1 MPPDL
6 KRLNK
11 KFYNKHYNNNNNKSR
26 EIKFVIR
33 WKMNRIKIHRI
44 NYYILLSIL
53 FHICLFLFIKKE
65 KEVTL
70 GNEIIPIE
78 IIDNL
83 LESGIGEALKRRE
96 IITQQDSYKEKK
108 DQRRSDEMKI
118 PEGRMIN
125 KKINYEEVDKNN
137 SKNNKNQTIL
147 KKDKGSGSRVGIKNN
162 EPQKGSLSGKG
173 IIKVTCL
180 NCILPTYPPIA
191 LRRGAEGKTIIKIW
205 INKSGQVTNAE
216 LLTKSGN
223 ESIDNASLKAAKR
236 STFYPLK
243 KNTTI
248 KIEYNMKI
256 K

>member
-1 MPPDL
+1 LILIESFQYENLSKIHAKEVIEIINSGHITMPPDL

-96 IITQQDSYKEKK
+96 IITQQD
-108 DQRRSDEMKI
+108 
-118 PEGRMIN
+118 
-125 KKINYEEVDKNN
+125 
-137 SKNNKNQTIL
+137 
-147 KKDKGSGSRVGIKNN
+147 
-162 EPQKGSLSGKG
+162 
-173 IIKVTCL
+173 
-180 NCILPTYPPIA
+180 
-191 LRRGAEGKTIIKIW
+191 
-205 INKSGQVTNAE
+205 
-216 LLTKSGN
+216 
-223 ESIDNASLKAAKR
+223 
-236 STFYPLK
+236 
-243 KNTTI
+243 
-248 KIEYNMKI
+248 
-256 K
+256 